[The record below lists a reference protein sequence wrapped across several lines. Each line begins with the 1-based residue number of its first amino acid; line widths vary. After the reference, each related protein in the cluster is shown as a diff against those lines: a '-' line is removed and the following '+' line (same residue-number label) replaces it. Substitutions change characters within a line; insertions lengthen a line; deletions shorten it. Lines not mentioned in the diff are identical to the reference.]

1 MTTVNLSELIWWQ
14 EKTGMHRSQSLPMNM
29 KLSSAKSI
37 KRMNSLD
44 GVYRVVPS
52 TPRAPAATAAA
63 SNAVPDIVPI
73 EPGGWMHI
81 TLQHSV

>member
-14 EKTGMHRSQSLPMNM
+14 EKTDMHRSQSLPMNM

-44 GVYRVVPS
+44 GVFRVVPS
-52 TPRAPAATAAA
+52 RP
-63 SNAVPDIVPI
+63 
-73 EPGGWMHI
+73 
-81 TLQHSV
+81 